1 MFEYYH
7 DKLNE
12 IWGAKTISLKIW
24 EGGMAPLAPLGSATY
39 DILLLLVHLPLVNLL
54 DYSLHAH

>member
-12 IWGAKTISLKIW
+12 IWEDQNRKSKNLGGQNHKSKNLGA
-24 EGGMAPLAPLGSATY
+24 MAL
-39 DILLLLVHLPLVNLL
+39 
-54 DYSLHAH
+54 